1 MMYPPDDEVSAK
13 IRRLLLNCKEGAPPA
28 TVEDFPDIVQVPVK
42 STVFDLL
49 DSLSQDLGRP
59 IGEIVDECVLFFAQ
73 FLCKIGQ
80 KSSFK
85 ATRRVLS
92 E

>member
-1 MMYPPDDEVSAK
+1 MYPPDEEVSAK
-13 IRRLLLNCKEGAPPA
+13 LHRLLLNCMENAPPA

-42 STVFDLL
+42 SEVYDLL
-49 DSLSQDLGRP
+49 DSLSKDLGRS
-59 IGEIVDECVLFFAQ
+59 IGEIVDECVPFFAQ